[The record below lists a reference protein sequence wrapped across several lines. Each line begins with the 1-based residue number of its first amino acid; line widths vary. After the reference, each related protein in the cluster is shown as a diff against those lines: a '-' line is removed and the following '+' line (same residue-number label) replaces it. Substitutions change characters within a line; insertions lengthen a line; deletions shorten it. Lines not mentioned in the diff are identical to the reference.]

1 MLGLLYKDFLAI
13 KGKIYI
19 WSLMAIVGVMFVYR
33 MLVEGQ
39 ENDMLIM
46 ALCIV
51 IIEVLYM
58 VMVGKVVNSMVEVD
72 EGQKQ
77 KQYFISLPISKKQY
91 ANRPECVKILTDR

>member
-19 WSLMAIVGVMFVYR
+19 WGLIAIIGVVFVYR

-46 ALCIV
+46 ALCIL
-51 IIEVLYM
+51 IIAVLYM
-58 VMVGKVVNSMVEVD
+58 VMVGIVYGN
-72 EGQKQ
+72 G
-77 KQYFISLPISKKQY
+77 
-91 ANRPECVKILTDR
+91 R